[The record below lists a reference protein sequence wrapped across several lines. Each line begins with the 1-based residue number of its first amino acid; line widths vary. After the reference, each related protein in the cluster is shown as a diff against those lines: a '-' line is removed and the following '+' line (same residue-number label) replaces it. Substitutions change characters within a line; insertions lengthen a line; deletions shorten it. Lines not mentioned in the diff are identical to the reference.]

1 MVEEVDALLEQR
13 PLAVQLFLSGLQ
25 LGDLGLQKLHLV
37 HHLLRLTTRVLIP
50 GAETRQRQSIG
61 CEDQ

>member
-13 PLAVQLFLSGLQ
+13 PLAVKLFFSGLQ

-37 HHLLRLTTRVLIP
+37 HHLLRLTARVLIP
-50 GAETRQRQSIG
+50 GAETRQDKTDHRL
-61 CEDQ
+61 